1 MNFKMLVSLYVI
13 AFLVNSEL
21 VLLIYLIR
29 VVIFMQLC
37 SSIYI
42 KLEPI
47 LAQCKS
53 NISQAKSVIS
63 QHQPGRLILGLYWP
77 DIGAS
82 ITPILMVFFRGQ
94 LKHMHAAIMN
104 CKRGL
109 LRLLPV

>member
-77 DIGAS
+77 DIRAS
-82 ITPILMVFFRGQ
+82 ITPI
-94 LKHMHAAIMN
+94 
-104 CKRGL
+104 
-109 LRLLPV
+109 